1 MDMEE
6 MMGGMESGAPMGKSE
21 KVARINALMG
31 EAKALAD
38 ECGYDIGSAIKDLKM
53 NASMPDNSD
62 DMEEAGE
69 AYEAGDDSPEHG
81 DDMEAKKALAI
92 SVLKKKKAM
101 ME

>member
-6 MMGGMESGAPMGKSE
+6 MMGGMESGAPMGKKE
-21 KVARINALMG
+21 KVARINSLMS

-81 DDMEAKKALAI
+81 DMEAKKALAVA
-92 SVLKKKKAM
+92 VLKKKKAM
-101 ME
+101 MEE